1 MAVLKN
7 LFSDDDRP
15 STCGHAGQLGEEQ
28 QGSEAAMDGEE
39 GEEEAAT
46 HEEEGEEE
54 AAEEEGEE
62 EEEVVEVAGGQVAV
76 DQAMPEVRR
85 NAEMEGGGPR
95 TWTSGGYRCH
105 EPTAPAAQ
113 EQVAGRS
120 GAGRAGGAR
129 DVASWRSHKCR
140 RSARRWRRTGPRNSS
155 RGDASAPQPPR
166 VRRHQ
171 PSTRSRQT

>member
-1 MAVLKN
+1 ML
-7 LFSDDDRP
+7 
-15 STCGHAGQLGEEQ
+15 
-28 QGSEAAMDGEE
+28 
-39 GEEEAAT
+39 
-46 HEEEGEEE
+46 
-54 AAEEEGEE
+54 
-62 EEEVVEVAGGQVAV
+62 EVVGGQVAV
-76 DQAMPEVRR
+76 DQAMPQVRR
-85 NAEMEGGGPR
+85 NAEMEGGRALDVDEWGLCLACSLGEQLR
-95 TWTSGGYRCH
+95 RRASHGWRCH

-120 GAGRAGGAR
+120 GAGGAGGAR

-155 RGDASAPQPPR
+155 RGDASAPPQPPR